1 MLTRNIFALLCF
13 LIGLST
19 VSFSQIFT
27 DSNLPIVIIKTDNG
41 GYIPDDPRV
50 FAHMKIIYS
59 GEGKRNYISDQ
70 NTPEKLNYF
79 GRIDIET
86 RGSSSQALEKKPYGF
101 TTKTPDISS
110 NENVS
115 LLGMPS
121 EHDWILNSLAFDP
134 SLIRDYI
141 SYNLSRQIGE
151 YATRTV
157 YCEVVINGDY
167 KGLYLLQEKIKS
179 DKNRVDIMKITPD
192 DNTLPNLSGGYI
204 TKADKDTGGDIFAF
218 DIDWVHYI
226 HHEPEPE
233 EITTAQNNYIFGVF
247 TKLRTTTAS
256 GNSSFSTGYPSVIDV
271 PSFINFMLINEISSN
286 VDAYSLST
294 FFHKD
299 RNGKLR
305 AGPIWDLN
313 LTFGNDLFR
322 WGYDRSKTNVWQ
334 FSDGGNDGSAFWT
347 NLFNNSHFKC
357 YLSKRWHELTLPG
370 NPLSETNIFSLINEA
385 VSTISE
391 AAVRE
396 TNRWPQE
403 GFQSSEIGSIE
414 IFIQA
419 RIKWMNEHIGT
430 YSACSNVSTPPL
442 VITGI
447 MYHPDKADDEE
458 INNDHE
464 FIEILNNGDQIID
477 LTGVYFSGTGLVFQ
491 FPVNAKI
498 GSHQTIQLAS
508 DSASFRIQY
517 GHSPSGQFTRHLSD
531 KGQSIVLADGFGNEI
546 DRVDYLDSR
555 PWPAAD
561 GNGLFLK
568 LMDPN
573 SDNNLAQNW
582 TAISGI
588 VAVNNIKSDGGLLL
602 YPNPVVSKL
611 NLKSVHQISRV
622 QLFDLNGRLIQNT
635 EFNSEAGYL
644 DMNSLPRGFYIL
656 KVFTPGETYNRKIIK
671 E

>member
-1 MLTRNIFALLCF
+1 
-13 LIGLST
+13 
-19 VSFSQIFT
+19 
-27 DSNLPIVIIKTDNG
+27 
-41 GYIPDDPRV
+41 
-50 FAHMKIIYS
+50 
-59 GEGKRNYISDQ
+59 
-70 NTPEKLNYF
+70 
-79 GRIDIET
+79 
-86 RGSSSQALEKKPYGF
+86 
-101 TTKTPDISS
+101 
-110 NENVS
+110 
-115 LLGMPS
+115 
-121 EHDWILNSLAFDP
+121 
-134 SLIRDYI
+134 
-141 SYNLSRQIGE
+141 
-151 YATRTV
+151 
-157 YCEVVINGDY
+157 
-167 KGLYLLQEKIKS
+167 
-179 DKNRVDIMKITPD
+179 
-192 DNTLPNLSGGYI
+192 
-204 TKADKDTGGDIFAF
+204 
-218 DIDWVHYI
+218 
-226 HHEPEPE
+226 
-233 EITTAQNNYIFGVF
+233 
-247 TKLRTTTAS
+247 
-256 GNSSFSTGYPSVIDV
+256 
-271 PSFINFMLINEISSN
+271 
-286 VDAYSLST
+286 
-294 FFHKD
+294 
-299 RNGKLR
+299 
-305 AGPIWDLN
+305 
-313 LTFGNDLFR
+313 
-322 WGYDRSKTNVWQ
+322 
-334 FSDGGNDGSAFWT
+334 
-347 NLFNNSHFKC
+347 
-357 YLSKRWHELTLPG
+357 
-370 NPLSETNIFSLINEA
+370 
-385 VSTISE
+385 
-391 AAVRE
+391 
-396 TNRWPQE
+396 
-403 GFQSSEIGSIE
+403 
-414 IFIQA
+414 
-419 RIKWMNEHIGT
+419 MNEHIGT